1 MAIQAPKVHFFAK
14 VSHQKEFQ
22 PKQHMKTLIPFLAL
36 TLLAPGAFAQG
47 VVTFAN
53 NVITPNTPYVLD
65 GVGGARLT
73 GTQWAAQ
80 LYYGSSVNSLAA
92 HTAAPN
98 RFRAAGS
105 SLAGTWSTAA
115 GANRTLNGGG
125 VGVPVFMQVRVWD
138 LNQFATYEA
147 AVAGGGIASTST
159 IFQYTQRLSSPPA
172 TTDTY
177 MTDAAG
183 NPLFGSFTVGV
194 PEPGVRLLMI
204 PAMALLAWQYKR
216 RRFISSRY

>member
-1 MAIQAPKVHFFAK
+1 MASEETVNPKTNDVK
-14 VSHQKEFQ
+14 K
-22 PKQHMKTLIPFLAL
+22 LISVLVLTVLA
-36 TLLAPGAFAQG
+36 ASAHAQG

-53 NVITPNTPYVLD
+53 NVITQNTPYARDSD
-65 GVGGARLT
+65 GSRLV

-80 LYYGSSVNSLAA
+80 LYYSTTTPQSFAA

-105 SLAGTWSTAA
+105 SLAGTWSTTT
-115 GANRTLNGGG
+115 GANRTLTGGG
-125 VGVPVFMQVRVWD
+125 VGVPVWMQVRVWD
-138 LNQFATYEA
+138 LNQFPTFEA
-147 AVAGGGIASTST
+147 AYFGGGIISGST

-183 NPLFGSFTVGV
+183 NPLFGSFVV
-194 PEPGVRLLMI
+194 APIPEPGVGLLAI
-204 PAMALLAWQYKR
+204 PSLALLAWQYKR
-216 RRFISSRY
+216 RRFISSRN

>member
-1 MAIQAPKVHFFAK
+1 MRK
-14 VSHQKEFQ
+14 
-22 PKQHMKTLIPFLAL
+22 LISFLVL
-36 TLLAPGAFAQG
+36 TVLATGAHAQG

-53 NVITPNTPYVLD
+53 NVIANNTPYVID
-65 GVGGARLT
+65 WTGARLT

-159 IFQYTQRLSSPPA
+159 IFQYTQRLS
-172 TTDTY
+172 
-177 MTDAAG
+177 
-183 NPLFGSFTVGV
+183 
-194 PEPGVRLLMI
+194 
-204 PAMALLAWQYKR
+204 
-216 RRFISSRY
+216 

>member
-1 MAIQAPKVHFFAK
+1 MIKLVAWWVAFSASV
-14 VSHQKEFQ
+14 
-22 PKQHMKTLIPFLAL
+22 
-36 TLLAPGAFAQG
+36 GAHAQG

-65 GVGGARLT
+65 SSGARLT
-73 GTQWAAQ
+73 GTQYAAQ
-80 LYYGSSVNSLAA
+80 LYYSTTTPQSFAA

-105 SLAGTWSTAA
+105 SLAGTWSTTT
-115 GANRTLNGGG
+115 GANRTLAGGG
-125 VGVPVFMQVRVWD
+125 VGVPVWMQVRVWN
-138 LNQFATYEA
+138 LNQFPTFEA
-147 AVAGGGIASTST
+147 AYFGGGIIGGSS

-183 NPLFGSFTVGV
+183 NPLFYFPVDPV
-194 PEPGVRLLMI
+194 FPEIPEPSVALLVI
-204 PAMALLAWQYKR
+204 PAMALLAWQYRR
-216 RRFISSRY
+216 RRFISSRN

>member
-1 MAIQAPKVHFFAK
+1 MRK
-14 VSHQKEFQ
+14 
-22 PKQHMKTLIPFLAL
+22 LIPFLTL
-36 TLLAPGAFAQG
+36 TLFATGACAQG

-65 GVGGARLT
+65 WTCARLT
-73 GTQWAAQ
+73 GTQYAAQ
-80 LYYGSSVNSLAA
+80 LYYGASASSLAA

-98 RFRAAGS
+98 RFRSAGS
-105 SLAGTWSTAA
+105 SLAGTWSTTT
-115 GANRTLNGGG
+115 GANRTLTGGG

-147 AVAGGGIASTST
+147 AVAGGGIYGASLVFTY
-159 IFQYTQRLSSPPA
+159 IQRLSSPPA

-183 NPLFGSFTVGV
+183 NPLLFFFPAI
-194 PEPGVRLLMI
+194 PEPGVGLLAI
-204 PAMALLAWQYKR
+204 PSLALLAWQYKR
-216 RRFISSRY
+216 RKFISSRN